1 MSTNEPRAPVAC
13 TPQALSAEA
22 WATHQTTS
30 ARRAA
35 AEELPD
41 GYAFRFP
48 AAAFPLVAAFVA
60 GERRCDSSHA
70 RGPVANGAAR

>member
-30 ARRAA
+30 AQLFGARRAA
-35 AEELPD
+35 AGTTSLSP
-41 GYAFRFP
+41 GRG
-48 AAAFPLVAAFVA
+48 A
-60 GERRCDSSHA
+60 GSHVIP
-70 RGPVANGAAR
+70 G